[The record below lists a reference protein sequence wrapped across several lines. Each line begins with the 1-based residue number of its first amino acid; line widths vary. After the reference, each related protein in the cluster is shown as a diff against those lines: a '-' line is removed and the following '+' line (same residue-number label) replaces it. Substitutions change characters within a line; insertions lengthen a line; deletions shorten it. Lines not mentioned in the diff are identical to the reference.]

1 MLVLKSEHIKQFGLE
16 VIMYTSKVMIDDKFI
31 RTPPYIARNDFYW
44 EDKNIVVG
52 EKFNWFVKKK

>member
-1 MLVLKSEHIKQFGLE
+1 MLVLKTEHIKQFGLE
-16 VIMYTSKVMIDDKFI
+16 VILYTSKVMIDEKFI
-31 RTPPYIARNDFYW
+31 RNPPYIARNYYW